1 MKKKS
6 LLFVFTILSAF
17 GVLYAQTDLQRQEI
31 KANYDLEKLSIL
43 ESEMTDNQKYL
54 ANQITDLRN
63 KESKLQFDMDQIK
76 AALTLF
82 QNTFIQSTQD
92 EAKEVL
98 KENKGDK

>member
-1 MKKKS
+1 MENKET
-6 LLFVFTILSAF
+6 VN
-17 GVLYAQTDLQRQEI
+17 QEEN
-31 KANYDLEKLSIL
+31 KAVIGDKQIL
-43 ESEMTDNQKYL
+43 ESEMTEQHKYL
-54 ANQITDLRN
+54 AKQITDLRN